1 MDCWAYLDLPRN
13 TVSDKVIRDK
23 SFAIASNPQYDRYQ
37 RSLASKF
44 DKKPIN
50 RKYHKHEVT
59 KNVFSKHVWVIPLK
73 YKKGETTTKAFQ
85 KILKDSGC
93 KPKKTWVD

>member
-1 MDCWAYLDLPRN
+1 MACWAYLDLPRN

-44 DKKPIN
+44 DKKPKGNVVLAVTNAKSEFKPIN
-50 RKYHKHEVT
+50 
-59 KNVFSKHVWVIPLK
+59 N
-73 YKKGETTTKAFQ
+73 
-85 KILKDSGC
+85 
-93 KPKKTWVD
+93 